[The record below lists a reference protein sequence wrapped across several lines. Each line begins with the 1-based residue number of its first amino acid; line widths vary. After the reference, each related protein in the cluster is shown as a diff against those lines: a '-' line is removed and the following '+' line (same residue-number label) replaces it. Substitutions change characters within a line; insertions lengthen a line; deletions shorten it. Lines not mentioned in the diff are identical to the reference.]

1 MPENL
6 SNLEEL
12 SDILDAIFRQK
23 VSLTAAEAF
32 IDYWNMTYSRI
43 QVPKQG
49 WPPAIQHC
57 LSSVGLLPEE
67 AKVVVEEEESIL
79 EKPELAT
86 TVPSPVP
93 QTPHAVSSFT
103 TPPNN
108 AIPCEAFTSIQSPQ
122 RPQKLFGP
130 FPIIPSSP
138 MSPLLGRSSGLSE
151 NRTPLSSIQL
161 CKTPPKRRRLAV
173 DHENGDD
180 DKENVV
186 VSVVDRIAAMNS
198 GTAKKRRCGEMEVGV
213 EEQKSGSSAKK
224 LKYSMRPRTRSATKN
239 LKVASQHASPACS
252 VASSK
257 GSEDERQW
265 VDATLRIPF
274 PVLEEPRDDACG
286 GELSSSPVP
295 PPQPRRHVRTGKR
308 LIPYVLVP
316 SRKRTMEPKGREH
329 TTSLDGTDTG
339 VDHNLSSSSKT
350 LDMRQLPTRL
360 MTLRRSMSNPESMIM
375 EKRKRRES
383 DAKTLDMLMR
393 YCKSNTRAESML
405 VEKKRKRRES
415 DAGDDSPDLYDLVGS
430 SPLPA
435 LHLPI
440 PPPPIGRF
448 RKAYT
453 LPSSDSDISTM
464 SMSSSSDDDPY
475 IGQVTPRHL
484 ISPVLQRTKIDGFLT
499 SQRKPLGII
508 GIGERYGDLDAMMMP
523 GSDDSV
529 TTSGSETESPMK
541 ARQMKMRW
549 RALSRLRS

>member
-12 SDILDAIFRQK
+12 SEILDAIFRQR

-32 IDYWNMTYSRI
+32 IDYWNMSYSRM

-49 WPPAIQHC
+49 WPLAIQHC

-67 AKVVVEEEESIL
+67 AKVVEEEEESIL
-79 EKPELAT
+79 EPELAT
-86 TVPSPVP
+86 TVSVP
-93 QTPHAVSSFT
+93 QTPHTVSLT

-108 AIPCEAFTSIQSPQ
+108 VFPCEAFTSIQSPQ

-138 MSPLLGRSSGLSE
+138 MSPLLERSSGFSE
-151 NRTPLSSIQL
+151 RRTPLSSIQL

-173 DHENGDD
+173 DHENGKDE
-180 DKENVV
+180 KENVV
-186 VSVVDRIAAMNS
+186 VSVVDRIAAMNP
-198 GTAKKRRCGEMEVGV
+198 GTVKKRRCGEMEDGV
-213 EEQKSGSSAKK
+213 EVQESGPSAKK
-224 LKYSMRPRTRSATKN
+224 LKHSMRPRTRSATK
-239 LKVASQHASPACS
+239 KAASQHASPACS

-265 VDATLRIPF
+265 VETTLRIPF
-274 PVLEEPRDDACG
+274 PVKEEVQNDACG
-286 GELSSSPVP
+286 GELSSSVP
-295 PPQPRRHVRTGKR
+295 LQRRRHDWTGKK
-308 LIPYVLVP
+308 LIPYVLIP
-316 SRKRTMEPKGREH
+316 SRKRTTEPKEREH
-329 TTSLDGTDTG
+329 TTSLDD
-339 VDHNLSSSSKT
+339 NQSSNSKT
-350 LDMRQLPTRL
+350 LDMRKLP
-360 MTLRRSMSNPESMIM
+360 MMLRRSVSNPES
-375 EKRKRRES
+375 
-383 DAKTLDMLMR
+383 TL
-393 YCKSNTRAESML
+393 T
-405 VEKKRKRRES
+405 EKKRKRRES

-484 ISPVLQRTKIDGFLT
+484 ISPVLQRRTKVVVDSLLT
-499 SQRKPLGII
+499 SQTRRKPLGNL
-508 GIGERYGDLDAMMMP
+508 GFGERYDGDLMMMP

-541 ARQMKMRW
+541 ARQMRL
-549 RALSRLRS
+549 RALKS